1 MAVQQAGKTPKVAGS
16 EQGWWMRNQR
26 RLIPYI
32 FIAPNMIVFTVFL
45 FVPMLLA
52 IYMSFNEWSLIE
64 SPTFIGLGNYVQMV
78 QDPQFWQALG
88 NTLLYT
94 VGTVPV
100 NIALGLLVAIGLN
113 RRLPGRAL
121 LRSIFFVPVVISG
134 VAVALVGAWIFNDSY
149 GVINNALTALGFD
162 AVPWLTSER
171 WAMLSIIAMGLWLG
185 IGFNMVIY
193 LAALQGISPEYY
205 EAAQLDGASGWARFR
220 NITWPLLGP
229 TTFLLVILG
238 VISSLHVFDLIFVM
252 TGGGP
257 GFATTVLV
265 MYLYQTAFQNLQM
278 GYASAMGVVLF
289 LLLLSFTAFQ
299 WRITRQGEQ
308 V

>member
-1 MAVQQAGKTPKVAGS
+1 MTVQQAGRERKTG
-16 EQGWWMRNQR
+16 QDQRGWWARNQR

-32 FIAPNMIVFTVFL
+32 FIAPNMLVFTVFL

-52 IYMSFNEWSLIE
+52 VYMSFNEWSLIE
-64 SPTFIGLGNYVQMV
+64 APTFIGLGNYVQMV

-88 NTLLYT
+88 NTLLFT

-113 RRLPGRAL
+113 RKVPGRGL

-149 GVINNALTALGFD
+149 GVINNALTAVGLD
-162 AVPWLTSER
+162 AVPWLTSQR
-171 WAMLSIIAMGLWLG
+171 WAMLSIIAMALWLG

-193 LAALQGISPEYY
+193 LAALQSIPPELY
-205 EAAQLDGASGWARFR
+205 EAAQIDGASGWSRFR

-265 MYLYQTAFQNLQM
+265 MYLYQSAFQNLQM

-289 LLLLSFTAFQ
+289 LMLLSFTAFQ

>member
-1 MAVQQAGKTPKVAGS
+1 MAVQQAGKTPKVARP
-16 EQGWWMRNQR
+16 EQSWWMRNQR

-64 SPTFIGLGNYVQMV
+64 APTFIGLGNYVQMV

-88 NTLLYT
+88 NTLLFT

-100 NIALGLLVAIGLN
+100 NIALGLLVATGLN
-113 RRLPGRAL
+113 RRLPGRGL

-149 GVINNALTALGFD
+149 GVINNGLMALGFD

-171 WAMLSIIAMGLWLG
+171 WAMFSIIVMALWLG

-205 EAAQLDGASGWARFR
+205 EAAQIDGASGWARFR

-252 TGGGP
+252 TAGGP
-257 GFATTVLV
+257 GFSTTVLV

-299 WRITRQGEQ
+299 WRVTRQGEQ
-308 V
+308 A

>member
-1 MAVQQAGKTPKVAGS
+1 MAVQQAGQAPRSRQA
-16 EQGWWMRNQR
+16 QQNWWERNQR
-26 RLIPYI
+26 RLTPYI
-32 FIAPNMIVFTVFL
+32 FIAPNMVVFTVFL

-52 IYMSFNEWSLIE
+52 VYMSFNEWSLIE

-94 VGTVPV
+94 AGTVPA
-100 NIALGLLVAIGLN
+100 NIALGLLVAIALN
-113 RRLPGRAL
+113 RALPARGL
-121 LRSIFFVPVVISG
+121 LRSIIFVPVVISG

-149 GVINNALTALGFD
+149 GVINNGLNALGFES
-162 AVPWLTSER
+162 VPWLTSQR
-171 WAMLSIIAMGLWLG
+171 WTMLSIIAMALWLG
-185 IGFNMVIY
+185 IGFNMVVY
-193 LAALQGISPEYY
+193 LAALQSIPPELY
-205 EAAQLDGASGWARFR
+205 EAAQIDGASGWRQFR

-265 MYLYQTAFQNLQM
+265 MYLYQSAFQNLQM

-289 LLLLSFTAFQ
+289 LMLLAFTAFQ